1 MLTRARDWAL
11 LVVSLI
17 AVYWLQPAT
26 PIRHLDFWLPTIS
39 IALTVIVWRATQ
51 PRLDQ
56 RATFI
61 EATAVIGVI
70 IAVSI
75 LRYVEPLNAVITR
88 TRPPELWQVLVFI
101 FLSTA
106 LVLALTRLHSSR
118 AGWLSAL
125 LIGFVVLLFILK
137 FEPTATWLSASVRAL
152 NQQDV
157 TQATAQEWRWLGI
170 SYLLFRL
177 IHTLRERA
185 SGKLPAIS
193 LREFATFALF
203 APALQAGPIDKAD
216 RFVKDLRASFAFN
229 LDDIAEGA
237 RRIVIGAFKKFAL
250 ADTLALVAL
259 NDLNATQSQNLWTW
273 SLLYAYAFRIYFDF
287 SGYTDIALG
296 IARIFGIKLPEN
308 FKNPYLKSNLTL
320 FWNNWHITLAQWFRA
335 YWFNPL
341 TRMLRTR
348 DVSPIWIVLIGQ
360 STTMLLIGL
369 WHGVTTNFVL
379 WGVWHAIG
387 LFIHNRWAEFSK
399 SRMSSV
405 YSHPLWGKIITVTG
419 VALTFHFVTLGWV
432 WFALS
437 KTNDSL
443 FVFGKLF
450 GVK

>member
-1 MLTRARDWAL
+1 MLTRARDWVL
-11 LVVSLI
+11 LVVSLL

-39 IALTVIVWRATQ
+39 IALTAVVWRATQ
-51 PRLDQ
+51 PNIARPNTLID
-56 RATFI
+56 AL
-61 EATAVIGVI
+61 VI
-70 IAVSI
+70 IAIILCVSA

-88 TRPPELWQVLVFI
+88 TRPPELWQVLLLI
-101 FLSTA
+101 FFTTP
-106 LVLALTRLHSSR
+106 LVLASARLQSSQ

-125 LIGFVVLLFILK
+125 LIGFVVLLFVLK
-137 FEPTATWLSASVRAL
+137 FEPATKWLSATVREL

-157 TQATAQEWRWLGI
+157 TQATAQEWRWLGF
-170 SYLLFRL
+170 SYLAFRL
-177 IHTLRERA
+177 IHALRERA
-185 SGKLPAIS
+185 SGKLPAMS

-237 RRIVIGAFKKFAL
+237 KRIAIGAFKKFAL
-250 ADTLALVAL
+250 ADTLSLIAL
-259 NDLNATQSQNLWTW
+259 NDLNATQAQNAWVW
-273 SLLYAYAFRIYFDF
+273 ALLYAYAFRIYFDF

-296 IARIFGIKLPEN
+296 IARVAGIKLPEN
-308 FKNPYLKSNLTL
+308 FKNPYTKSNLTL
-320 FWNNWHITLAQWFRA
+320 FWNNWHITLSQWFRA

-348 DVSPIWIVLIGQ
+348 ELSPAWIVLIGQ
-360 STTMLLIGL
+360 FTTMLLIGL
-369 WHGVTTNFVL
+369 WHGVTTNFLL

-387 LFIHNRWAEFSK
+387 LYIHNRWAEFSK

-419 VALTFHFVTLGWV
+419 VVLTFHFVTLGWV

-443 FVFGKLF
+443 FVFGKLI
-450 GVK
+450 GLK

>member
-1 MLTRARDWAL
+1 MH
-11 LVVSLI
+11 V
-17 AVYWLQPAT
+17 
-26 PIRHLDFWLPTIS
+26 
-39 IALTVIVWRATQ
+39 
-51 PRLDQ
+51 
-56 RATFI
+56 
-61 EATAVIGVI
+61 
-70 IAVSI
+70 
-75 LRYVEPLNAVITR
+75 
-88 TRPPELWQVLVFI
+88 
-101 FLSTA
+101 
-106 LVLALTRLHSSR
+106 
-118 AGWLSAL
+118 
-125 LIGFVVLLFILK
+125 
-137 FEPTATWLSASVRAL
+137 
-152 NQQDV
+152 
-157 TQATAQEWRWLGI
+157 
-170 SYLLFRL
+170 
-177 IHTLRERA
+177 LRERA